1 MEGNIV
7 GLSMWGGLV
16 LGVALGIVA
25 QRSRFCVRAAFANAF
40 ERKDNA
46 QLRAYLLAVAV
57 VLLGTQG
64 LSLLGKV
71 DLGST
76 VYLRAS
82 VPLAGIMI
90 GGLVFGAGMILARGC
105 PSRIIVRAAEGQG
118 GALLT
123 WLVFV
128 LAIMASF
135 EGALAP
141 VREALTGPVFMLPAS
156 TLPGLL
162 GGVPVWVVTAA
173 LVGLIGVFLLVAPRE
188 SEWWGW
194 KWPVAGALV
203 GVLVAASWY
212 VSIAGAGEFDTPE
225 PLPLGFVA
233 AAQDFMRYLTMERLG
248 FALKFGSA
256 SVLGLFIGAFVS
268 AVVARQFRW
277 AMPDG
282 AQMLR
287 NLTGGVMMAL
297 GGILAMGCTIGQGM
311 AGVGALSVS
320 SFIALACIALGA
332 WGANRFLVMTAQG
345 EAATCS

>member
-1 MEGNIV
+1 MEGSVMGI
-7 GLSMWGGLV
+7 SMWGGLAI
-16 LGVALGIVA
+16 GVALGIVA
-25 QRSRFCVRAAFANAF
+25 QRSRFCVRAAFTNAF

-64 LSLLGKV
+64 LSLLGQV
-71 DLGST
+71 DLSST
-76 VYLRAS
+76 VYLRSS
-82 VPLAGIMI
+82 VPLVGVMI

-141 VREALTGPVFMLPAS
+141 LREAATGPVIALSANS
-156 TLPGLL
+156 LPGLL
-162 GGVPVWVVTAA
+162 GGIPAWVVTAV
-173 LVGLIGVFLLVAPRE
+173 LVVLIAAFLLRAPRQ

-203 GVLVAASWY
+203 GILVAASWY
-212 VSIAGAGEFDTPE
+212 VSIAGSGEFDTPE
-225 PLPLGFVA
+225 PQALGFLA

-248 FALKFGSA
+248 FALKFSSA
-256 SVLGLFIGAFVS
+256 SVLGLFLGAFVS
-268 AVVARQFRW
+268 AVVSRQFRW
-277 AMPDG
+277 EMPDG

-287 NLTGGVMMAL
+287 NLSGGVMMAW

-311 AGVGALSVS
+311 AGVGTLSLT
-320 SFIALACIALGA
+320 SFIAVACIALGA
-332 WGANRFLVMTAQG
+332 WGANRVLALTTPG
-345 EAATCS
+345 EAAACS